1 MPSNLAGKLALGTVQ
16 FGINYGVGN
25 DLGIPDDSELRRV
38 FDIAFLNGITV
49 LDTAPAY
56 GNAEERI
63 GVLSEN
69 RFKVVTKFANVANR
83 QALRDTLE
91 RSIQRIKAEQLYAYM
106 AHNSD
111 ELISK
116 PDLWDFLRSER
127 ENGRIK
133 KIGYSLYTT
142 DQLEQL
148 LLLEMKPDIVQLPYN
163 LIDSKFENY
172 LPELKSYGT
181 EIHIRSVFLQG
192 LLFMDTE
199 SLPEKLQPL
208 KSTLLEIK
216 RLCTENNLTIAQL
229 LLSYVNHNPL
239 INKIVVGVASA
250 RQLLENISD
259 MATEHLSNDLLEQI
273 KMIKVVD
280 AELLNPVNW
289 K

>member
-1 MPSNLAGKLALGTVQ
+1 MSSNLAGKLALGTVQ
-16 FGINYGVGN
+16 FGINYGVSN

-91 RSIQRIKAEQLYAYM
+91 QSIQRIKSEQLYAYM

-192 LLFMDTE
+192 LFFMDTE

-208 KSTLLEIK
+208 RSTLLEIK

-259 MATEHLSNDLLEQI
+259 MATDHLSNVLLEQI

>member
-1 MPSNLAGKLALGTVQ
+1 MFSNPAEKFALGTVQ
-16 FGINYGVGN
+16 FGISYGISN
-25 DLGIPDDSELRRV
+25 DLGIPDDSELRRI

-69 RFKVVTKFANVANR
+69 RFKVVTKFVNVANR

-91 RSIQRIKAEQLYAYM
+91 QSIKRIKAEQLYAYM

-116 PDLWDFLRSER
+116 PDLWDFLRTER
-127 ENGRIK
+127 EKGRIK

-163 LIDSKFENY
+163 LIDRKFENY

-192 LLFMDTE
+192 LFFMDTE

-229 LLSYVNHNPL
+229 LLSYVNHHPL

-259 MATEHLSNDLLEQI
+259 IATEHLSIDLLEQI
-273 KMIKVVD
+273 KMIKVAD